1 MTTGALL
8 ELKDIHKSF
17 GPKKVLQGVN
27 LDVAP
32 GKSLVVLGGSGSGK
46 SVMLKNALG
55 LMTPDAGQILFDG
68 DDVTHD
74 QGKTREAMRARIGML
89 FQSAAL
95 FDSLT
100 VWENIAFRLL
110 NSDGMK
116 RKDAK
121 ERAIE
126 TLKQV
131 RLGSDVADLTPAE
144 ISGGMQKRVGL
155 ARAIVSKP
163 ELIFFDEPTTGLDP
177 ITADAINDLI
187 VEQTKALGA
196 AAISITHDMA
206 SARKIADEI
215 AMLFEG
221 QIIWRGPASQI
232 DESGNAHVDQFV
244 HGRADGPIQ
253 PALWRSLPRSARGQS
268 HPRLHWL
275 DVHFQA
281 MCRAHRPAYRSA
293 YRASDPPN
301 RENMIRKSRRR
312 H

>member
-1 MTTGALL
+1 MSTGPLL
-8 ELKDIHKSF
+8 ELKDVHKSF
-17 GPKKVLQGVN
+17 GPKQVLKGVN
-27 LDVAP
+27 LDVSP

-55 LMTPDAGQILFDG
+55 LMTPNQGQILFDG
-68 DDVTHD
+68 EDVTHD

-89 FQSAAL
+89 FQSGAL

-110 NSDGMK
+110 NSDGLK
-116 RKDAK
+116 RKEAK

-196 AAISITHDMA
+196 EAISITHDMA

-221 QIIWRGPASQI
+221 KIIWRGPASEI
-232 DESGNAHVDQFV
+232 DHSGNAHVDQFV
-244 HGRADGPIQ
+244 HGRAEGPIQ
-253 PALWRSLPRSARGQS
+253 PAL
-268 HPRLHWL
+268 
-275 DVHFQA
+275 
-281 MCRAHRPAYRSA
+281 
-293 YRASDPPN
+293 
-301 RENMIRKSRRR
+301 
-312 H
+312 

>member
-1 MTTGALL
+1 MSTGALL
-8 ELKDIHKSF
+8 ELKDVHKSF
-17 GPKKVLQGVN
+17 GPKQVLKGVN

-55 LMTPDAGQILFDG
+55 LMTPNKGQILFDG
-68 DDVTHD
+68 EDVTHE

-110 NSDGMK
+110 NADGMK
-116 RKDAK
+116 RKEAK

-163 ELIFFDEPTTGLDP
+163 DLIFFDEPTTGLDP

-196 AAISITHDMA
+196 AAVSITHDMA

-221 QIIWRGPASQI
+221 VIIWRGPASEI
-232 DESGNAHVDQFV
+232 DSSGNAHVDQFV

-253 PALWRSLPRSARGQS
+253 PAL
-268 HPRLHWL
+268 
-275 DVHFQA
+275 
-281 MCRAHRPAYRSA
+281 
-293 YRASDPPN
+293 
-301 RENMIRKSRRR
+301 
-312 H
+312 

>member
-1 MTTGALL
+1 MSTQPLL
-8 ELKDIHKSF
+8 ALKDIHKAF
-17 GPKKVLQGVN
+17 GPKQVLTGVDI
-27 LDVAP
+27 DVAP

-55 LMTPDAGQILFDG
+55 LMTPDKGQIVFDG
-68 DDVTHD
+68 DDVTRD

-110 NSDGMK
+110 NADGLK
-116 RKDAK
+116 RKEAK

-221 QIIWRGPASQI
+221 KIIWRGPASMI
-232 DESGNAHVDQFV
+232 DNSGNAHVDQFV

-253 PALWRSLPRSARGQS
+253 PAL
-268 HPRLHWL
+268 
-275 DVHFQA
+275 
-281 MCRAHRPAYRSA
+281 
-293 YRASDPPN
+293 
-301 RENMIRKSRRR
+301 
-312 H
+312 

>member
-8 ELKDIHKSF
+8 ELKEVHKSF
-17 GPKKVLQGVN
+17 GPKHVLKGVN
-27 LDVAP
+27 LDVSP
-32 GKSLVVLGGSGSGK
+32 GRSLVVLGGSGSGK

-55 LMTPDAGQILFDG
+55 LMTPNKGQILFNG
-68 DDVTHD
+68 EDVTHD

-110 NSDGMK
+110 NADGMK

-163 ELIFFDEPTTGLDP
+163 DLIFFDEPTTGLDP

-221 QIIWRGPASQI
+221 KIIWRGPASQI
-232 DESGNAHVDQFV
+232 DSSGNEYVDQFV
-244 HGRADGPIQ
+244 HGRAEGPIQ
-253 PALWRSLPRSARGQS
+253 PAL
-268 HPRLHWL
+268 
-275 DVHFQA
+275 
-281 MCRAHRPAYRSA
+281 
-293 YRASDPPN
+293 
-301 RENMIRKSRRR
+301 
-312 H
+312 